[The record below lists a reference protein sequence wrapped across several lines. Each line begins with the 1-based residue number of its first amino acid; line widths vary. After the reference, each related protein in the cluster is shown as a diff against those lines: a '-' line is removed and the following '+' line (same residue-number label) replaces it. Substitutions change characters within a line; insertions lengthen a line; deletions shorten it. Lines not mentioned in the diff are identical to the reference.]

1 MDVTAQ
7 APMSAY
13 PVSVIPICVFP
24 TAQLWAQAISSQ
36 DVRALEIASA
46 NQECATLLPT
56 LASPIA
62 MPLKLWDPI
71 LMAASVLRTLTVP
84 RQTACQDSADLAAM

>member
-24 TAQLWAQAISSQ
+24 TAQLWAQATSSQ
-36 DVRALEIASA
+36 DVRAPEIASA
-46 NQECATLLPT
+46 NQECATL
-56 LASPIA
+56 
-62 MPLKLWDPI
+62 
-71 LMAASVLRTLTVP
+71 
-84 RQTACQDSADLAAM
+84 